1 MRTHKLIPLV
11 TLMLFS
17 FGLFAIAAPAFAQ
30 KAKKRTLTINTE
42 SGASLFI
49 DGNQVTAPA
58 KIKIEKYATVNVRVE
73 KVGFVTEVRN
83 YENNGIN
90 VIPKT
95 DFIQLV
101 KDEAYENS
109 FVTNLANQDIDIRPS
124 RGADESWV
132 LLNRIVTGSFDVVAI
147 MDKTTG
153 YMATAWSAKAF
164 NSAVVR
170 TRLIIRTSNSDPLE
184 YKAKLVSEI
193 APPGTSVVADESFRR
208 WDRVLRT
215 YESVIPDLQSR
226 LSVN

>member
-1 MRTHKLIPLV
+1 MKTRKLLAV
-11 TLMLFS
+11 LTLALFS
-17 FGLFAIAAPAFAQ
+17 FGLQAMMTPALAQ
-30 KAKKRTLTINTE
+30 KAKKRTVTISTE
-42 SGASLFI
+42 SEANLFV
-49 DGNQVTAPA
+49 DGRQVTSPA
-58 KIKIEKYATVNVRVE
+58 KIKIDKHATVNVRVE

-83 YENNGIN
+83 YENNGVNI
-90 VIPKT
+90 IPKT

-124 RGADESWV
+124 RDEDEAWV

-170 TRLIIRTSNSDPLE
+170 TRLIVRTSNTDPLE

-208 WDRVLRT
+208 WDRILRT
-215 YESVIPDLQSR
+215 YENVIPDLQSR
-226 LSVN
+226 LAVN

>member
-1 MRTHKLIPLV
+1 MKTRRPVSCIFFLL
-11 TLMLFS
+11 LAFA
-17 FGLFAIAAPAFAQ
+17 LFALPTYAQ
-30 KAKKRTLTINTE
+30 KAKNRTITINTE
-42 SGASLFI
+42 SGASLYV
-49 DGNQVTAPA
+49 DGSQVTAPA
-58 KIKIEKYATVNVRVE
+58 KIKIPKYATVNVKVE
-73 KVGFVTEVRN
+73 KVGFVTEIRD

-95 DFIQLV
+95 DFIQLN

-124 RGADESWV
+124 RNAEESWI
-132 LLNRIVTGSFDVVAI
+132 LLNRIVTGTFDVIAI

-153 YMATAWSAKAF
+153 YMATAWSAKSF
-164 NSAVVR
+164 NSGVVR
-170 TRLIIRTSNSDPLE
+170 TRLIVKTNNTEPLE

-193 APPGTSVVADESFRR
+193 APPGTSVNADESFRK

-215 YESVIPDLQSR
+215 YENVIPDLQSR